1 VVPKSGC
8 KADFYQYTYGQ
19 WNVIDFLQGKYGERV
34 SIDTESKEFTQWIP
48 DGYHFTGWNAG
59 KPASENNINTWLC
72 ATPKQ
77 ARLYTKPGEISK
89 FYANYGPNDY
99 KIKFYTNN
107 GSDRI
112 VERALTYN
120 TSQKKKL
127 SEVFNESIKQTG
139 YTFTGWNTQLDGKG
153 TAYDKDYEF
162 CYFLTE
168 DGRVPDNG
176 ETIELY
182 AQWEENKYFFK
193 FYDVD
198 ENGNATYMTTQ
209 TFKYNTPQKLLSYSS
224 IFSGGKA
231 GYAFMG
237 WKPTSD
243 GYVIFDDQ
251 KEIYKYTTSP
261 NLVKELYA
269 HWEKEK
275 YRITYAD
282 IHTGFPTSTATVT
295 YGDQLKIPI
304 PTKNNGLVPYDQIGT
319 NDHWLTGHYF
329 DRWQCTTDGKTYLPE
344 TITVPDWG
352 NYANKDQE
360 VIEVIFNAYWKPI
373 TYTIRFYD
381 NTTCKSTQTFTY
393 GIAQNLNSSKD
404 ILVGKSGYYFD
415 GWKKKGSTKIDF
427 EDEEQILNLTT
438 TNGAVI
444 NLYAD
449 WKIETYAIKYTDP
462 DRPAAF
468 PTLTVNVEYGSSL
481 KIPIPTKNNGLVPYD
496 QIGTNDHWLTGHYF
510 DRWQCTTDG
519 KTYLPETIT
528 VPDWGDY
535 ANKDQEVIEVIFNAS
550 WEIETYYI
558 DFFDYK
564 NQPCD
569 DRVVKYGETISINVP
584 TRTGYIFNG
593 WNTKSDGTGTTYNN
607 TFTADI
613 DYGLNYSYI
622 SLYQQWTPIT
632 YTVVFDPNSNAND
645 VTGTIDPIT
654 ATYNKSFVLP
664 ENKYV
669 RNNGK
674 WLFSGWSTTSNGK
687 VKYYNERTVYDN
699 LTTVNGAR
707 VTLYVVWADTWA
719 NHAEKPSLL
728 NPEKFNSQD
737 NPYLISS
744 AENLAW
750 MSAEIYDTNKSL
762 SGWYKQTANINLSSY
777 EWLPI
782 GYTKVK
788 KVGTTTSYSM
798 YDFIGKYDGNGYAIQ
813 VLRIG
818 NIQNVTRSEL
828 GLFGRVSNNA
838 TIKNVRLV
846 KGSIYSSLGT
856 ECGGVVGYAYNST
869 ITNCTSFVNVTA
881 QLSFG
886 GIIGHGVNVTVSECQ
901 MYGNLTTYETGWDM
915 CGGIIGRVAGNA
927 SSKTIITN
935 CYVKSD
941 IKSDVRT
948 GGIVGQVSSGTLSI
962 SSCAYEGSNKGTGA
976 LVGYVD
982 SSVTVT
988 IENCFVNS
996 SEMTITPSSSNYW
1009 GLCGE
1014 GTSSATITNC
1024 VSVINSEKRY
1034 IGSDFSNWV
1043 ISPNGTPMP
1052 SGLTWLGTG
1061 GVKATLKDIQDYVNS

>member
-295 YGDQLKIPI
+295 YGDQ
-304 PTKNNGLVPYDQIGT
+304 
-319 NDHWLTGHYF
+319 
-329 DRWQCTTDGKTYLPE
+329 
-344 TITVPDWG
+344 
-352 NYANKDQE
+352 
-360 VIEVIFNAYWKPI
+360 
-373 TYTIRFYD
+373 
-381 NTTCKSTQTFTY
+381 
-393 GIAQNLNSSKD
+393 
-404 ILVGKSGYYFD
+404 
-415 GWKKKGSTKIDF
+415 
-427 EDEEQILNLTT
+427 
-438 TNGAVI
+438 
-444 NLYAD
+444 
-449 WKIETYAIKYTDP
+449 
-462 DRPAAF
+462 
-468 PTLTVNVEYGSSL
+468 L